1 VKDPAQD
8 KGSITASVLVD
19 GVKGTLIEVKMNPK
33 SSWIQREGGT
43 LTEKSA
49 IDLAFREAGKTI
61 PLSRLIAGRPEQLH
75 THYLIRLCALGKP
88 RAERYAARITLDST
102 TGRIERVDFGYDQ
115 FTPSP
120 PGVIP
125 REMAVANARAA
136 ATAKQLLPP
145 VEDLPPEVDLIVEDC
160 YIINFRGDAPM
171 HSLDMG
177 DYAKVYIDAKTGKVL
192 SILGY

>member
-1 VKDPAQD
+1 
-8 KGSITASVLVD
+8 
-19 GVKGTLIEVKMNPK
+19 
-33 SSWIQREGGT
+33 
-43 LTEKSA
+43 
-49 IDLAFREAGKTI
+49 
-61 PLSRLIAGRPEQLH
+61 
-75 THYLIRLCALGKP
+75 
-88 RAERYAARITLDST
+88 
-102 TGRIERVDFGYDQ
+102 
-115 FTPSP
+115 
-120 PGVIP
+120 
-125 REMAVANARAA
+125 MAVANARAA